1 MTHYFTDNRD
11 LPSREKELR
20 ISFLG
25 KEYTFVTDI
34 GVFSKNELDEGSAI
48 LLEAVQS
55 LDISGSVLDLGCG
68 YGPIGIIT
76 ASMTPQCQVTM
87 SDVNPRAVELAVKN
101 CIHNGIQAQ
110 CQVSDG
116 FEKIDNSFDVILTNP
131 PIRAGKRVI
140 YRLFEDACAHL
151 NKEGVL
157 LVVIRRKQGAESAL
171 AKLQEIF
178 GNGETI
184 LRKRGYWILK
194 AVRTDTDIN
203 K

>member
-34 GVFSKNELDEGSAI
+34 GVFSKNELDEGSAV

-87 SDVNPRAVELAVKN
+87 SDVNPRAAELAVKN
-101 CIHNGIQAQ
+101 CIRNGIQAQ
-110 CQVSDG
+110 CLVSDG

-151 NKEGVL
+151 NEEGVL

-171 AKLQEIF
+171 TKLQEIF

-194 AVRTDTDIN
+194 AVRTNTDID